1 MKADLILLSSIVA
14 GAIGAPL
21 TDDHVVHEKRD
32 SFATTK
38 YTKRAVDANQ
48 KIPVRIALKQK
59 NLDKGDQLL
68 MDV

>member
-14 GAIGAPL
+14 GALGAPL
-21 TDDHVVHEKRD
+21 TGDHVVHEKR
-32 SFATTK
+32 SSSAVKF
-38 YTKRAVDANQ
+38 TKRAVDADL

-68 MDV
+68 ADV